1 MATATKQ
8 KVGKKT
14 YVDKDVQ
21 SLMELQE
28 KLSVHAGLC
37 QMVRQLCR
45 LWICPGVTA
54 VHPCSIRMPR
64 LPVLQMQ
71 RQLQASKLQ
80 QRRTELALSQ
90 LTELPLEV
98 PVYKQVGKA

>member
-1 MATATKQ
+1 
-8 KVGKKT
+8 
-14 YVDKDVQ
+14 
-21 SLMELQE
+21 
-28 KLSVHAGLC
+28 
-37 QMVRQLCR
+37 
-45 LWICPGVTA
+45 
-54 VHPCSIRMPR
+54 
-64 LPVLQMQ
+64 LQMQ